1 MRAKLLIFFIVAG
14 FLTALLPLEISAK
27 NFYYDFQRIVSTG
40 YEAELEIEYISG
52 DLTVTSYAGDQVII
66 NARKRVNA
74 VNMDEAALV
83 ADHIEIKIEHKK
95 KRVRVTTNYLRMRNR
110 SQSFW
115 SKVLGTGGEN
125 SYGAVDWDIQ
135 VPVGCQIRIISTSG
149 KIDIKDV
156 IGDIDIR
163 TSAGEIILTS
173 IEGQVHVEN
182 ASGKTTGELLF
193 GPVTI
198 AQAQGLIN
206 LQFVEGD
213 IKIKSSTA
221 DIDIRQDRGS
231 IDLVTSSGR
240 VDIQTSLSSDR
251 DYFIETESGDISL
264 SIPETS
270 SGDIRIESQAGDI
283 KSEIP
288 IAIKSMTRKQLEG
301 SFGFGGVKINLTSIS
316 GDVTVAQF

>member
-1 MRAKLLIFFIVAG
+1 MRSKSPIYFIVVGLLA
-14 FLTALLPLEISAK
+14 ALVPLEISAK
-27 NFYYDFQRIVSTG
+27 DFYYDYQRIVPTG

-52 DLTVTSYAGDQVII
+52 DLTVTTYDGDQVII
-66 NARKRVNA
+66 DARKRVNA

-95 KRVRVTTNYLRMRNR
+95 KKVRVTTNYLRMRNR

-125 SYGAVDWDIQ
+125 SYGEVNWNIQ
-135 VPVGCQIRIISTSG
+135 VPVGCQVVIVNTSG
-149 KIDIKDV
+149 TINISNL
-156 IGDIDIR
+156 IGDVDIS
-163 TSAGEIILTS
+163 TSAGEINMTS
-173 IEGQVHVEN
+173 IEGRIN
-182 ASGKTTGELLF
+182 IDNSSGTTSGELLF
-193 GPVTI
+193 GPVTV
-198 AQAQGLIN
+198 AQAQGIID

-221 DIDIRQDRGS
+221 RINIRQDRGS
-231 IDLVTSSGR
+231 IDLVTSAGS
-240 VDIQTSLSSDR
+240 VDIQTTLSSDR
-251 DYFIETESGDISL
+251 EYFVETESGDISL

-270 SGDIRIESQAGDI
+270 SGDIRIESQAGEI
-283 KSEIP
+283 KTEIP
-288 IAIKSMTRKQLEG
+288 IAIKSMTRKQVEG